1 MISIDTDV
9 HSSSNRR
16 RPDDPGDHQGDLRPL
31 VTQQGSPQ
39 NQPRPPRAGAEI
51 IIVDVASATAQLMAF
66 GQVFLIQSAA
76 AVDSLWPWPG
86 FGQFA
91 GAVMLRIGMVM
102 IRLGSQ
108 VGNGYSGL
116 FLLNP
121 VTASL

>member
-1 MISIDTDV
+1 MCTLPLIAAVPMIQETIRATYPRWQ
-9 HSSSNRR
+9 RR
-16 RPDDPGDHQGDLRPL
+16 KGC
-31 VTQQGSPQ
+31 PQ
-39 NQPRPPRAGAEI
+39 NQPRPPRAGAA
-51 IIVDVASATAQLMAF
+51 IVVADVASATAQLMAF

-108 VGNGYSGL
+108 VGNGYSAL

>member
-1 MISIDTDV
+1 M
-9 HSSSNRR
+9 
-16 RPDDPGDHQGDLRPL
+16 PA
-31 VTQQGSPQ
+31 
-39 NQPRPPRAGAEI
+39 QP
-51 IIVDVASATAQLMAF
+51 MAF

-86 FGQFA
+86 FGQLA

-121 VTASL
+121 MTASF